1 MEKKASS
8 ILFLCRANSCRS
20 QMAEG
25 FARRLAPKEIVIY
38 SAGTEPKAVHP
49 LVFKVMKETGI
60 DISHQQSKSLEAI
73 PKGKIDLVVTLCGE
87 APESCPTFP
96 KETEHLH
103 WPLPDPALATGGED
117 DRLRAFRSVRDEIR
131 SRVEE
136 LVSHTHRAS

>member
-87 APESCPTFP
+87 AAESCPALP
-96 KETEHLH
+96 KQTEHLD
-103 WPLPDPALATGGED
+103 WSLPDPALATGGED